1 MAEKH
6 RKTCYSPIAAKPKS
20 FIKHRPVKTMASP
33 YLEWTDEN
41 QQTHRIDITDR
52 LCIGR
57 TCTGLDTRRR
67 FLLNNPRVSR
77 DHAEIKWTAGR
88 LHITDNSSNGT
99 WVNNSRMTAGATKD
113 LADGDHI
120 RIGRSL
126 MRIGYPEAGNG
137 SGPPPGLTEMTSVAS
152 LEEEVTSLVT
162 DMRGFSA
169 YSQNHASSEVYGLMR
184 EVFDQFSEIIEAF
197 KGTVKDYAGDAVF
210 AFWEHQFEDP
220 ATQSMR
226 ACRAARRQLRSFDRI
241 LRELG
246 QQYAGTGKL
255 KMGWGITTGPI
266 FLSHYGSRRA
276 DLAMVGD
283 CVNLASRLSGMA
295 NKEIGDDILVCAS
308 TAALVENQVSLKD
321 LGRVS
326 IRGRQGR
333 EHLFALSAD

>member
-1 MAEKH
+1 MA
-6 RKTCYSPIAAKPKS
+6 P
-20 FIKHRPVKTMASP
+20 P

-41 QQTHRIDITDR
+41 QQAHRIDIADR

-67 FLLNNPRVSR
+67 ILLDNPRVSR
-77 DHAEIKWTAGR
+77 DHAEIKLTAGR
-88 LHITDNSSNGT
+88 LNITDNSSNGT
-99 WVNNSRMTAGATKD
+99 WVNNIRMTAGATKD
-113 LADGDHI
+113 LSDGDCI

-126 MRIGYPEAGNG
+126 MRIGCPEAGTG
-137 SGPPPGLTEMTSVAS
+137 TGQPPGLTEMTNVAS

-169 YSQNHASSEVYGLMR
+169 YSQSHASSEVYGLMR
-184 EVFDQFSEIIEAF
+184 EVFDQFSKIIEAF

-241 LRELG
+241 LRDLG
-246 QQYAGTGKL
+246 QQYAGLDKL

-266 FLSHYGSRRA
+266 FLSHYGSRRT

-308 TAALVENQVSLKD
+308 TAALIQNKIPLKD
-321 LGRVS
+321 LGRIS

-333 EHLFALSAD
+333 EHLFALSAA